1 MIQAPGLID
10 LFCSMVLFLNDLDTG
25 LVLRLDHVSEFHIG
39 SLSSRGRYGYQL
51 VWTVVKSNGHSNV
64 YPLTH
69 FSFNRCE
76 DES

>member
-1 MIQAPGLID
+1 
-10 LFCSMVLFLNDLDTG
+10 MVLFLNDLDTG

-39 SLSSRGRYGYQL
+39 SRPYRGRYGYRL
-51 VWTVVKSNGHSNV
+51 VWTVVNSNGHFKC

-69 FSFNRCE
+69 YSFNRCE